1 MRKHVFPFIEPGFR
15 LVDND
20 VVNSLGPEEDISLGK
35 YNANEDK
42 NVEWFFTTSGRLGV
56 AILYLGKKDHE
67 ALIDFNETPD
77 DVYSQV
83 SGPQG
88 FNVFSLNFGPLRN
101 TGQTGEIDVELNL
114 APGSVFCVGLK
125 NKTSDITL
133 RPALLYGTFSDFSDL
148 QYVFAS
154 PPNFGDNHSRPII
167 GVGEWAT
174 FMFDGKRFVLLGSNN
189 WTS

>member
-1 MRKHVFPFIEPGFR
+1 MRSHVFPFIEPGFR

-20 VVNSLGPEEDISLGK
+20 VVNSLGDEQDISLGK

-42 NVEWFFTTSGRLGV
+42 NVEWFFTSSGRLGV
-56 AILYLGKKDHE
+56 GRMYFGKKDHE
-67 ALIDFNETPD
+67 TLIDFNETPD

-83 SGPQG
+83 SANPN
-88 FNVFSLNFGPLRN
+88 FNVFSLNFGPLWS

-114 APGSVFCVGLK
+114 APGSVFCVGVK

-133 RPALLYGTFSDFSDL
+133 RPNLVYGTLSDFSDL
-148 QYVFAS
+148 HYVFTS
-154 PPNFGDNHSRPII
+154 PPNFFDNHSGPII
-167 GVGEWAT
+167 GVGEWVT
-174 FMFDGKRFVLLGSNN
+174 YMFTGTRFVILGSNN